1 MKNQYK
7 LPLILFLIGIILTI
21 VGSLFKLMHW
31 PGATIV
37 LTVGMLTEVAAII
50 SLIILLI
57 KNKW

>member
-31 PGATIV
+31 PGATIM
-37 LTVGMLTEVAAII
+37 LTVGMIAEVAAII
-50 SLIILLI
+50 TLIVLLI

>member
-31 PGATIV
+31 PGATIM

-50 SLIILLI
+50 TLIVLLI
-57 KNKW
+57 KNK

>member
-21 VGSLFKLMHW
+21 IGSLFKLMHW
-31 PGATIV
+31 PGGTIM

-50 SLIILLI
+50 TLIVLLI

>member
-31 PGATIV
+31 PGATII

-50 SLIILLI
+50 TLIVLLI
-57 KNKW
+57 KHK

>member
-31 PGATIV
+31 PGATIM

-50 SLIILLI
+50 TLIVLLI